1 MANVICNVFKEHL
14 LKGNHNFSASGGDTY
29 KLALYTSSLTVSD
42 GSSVTGYSTSNE
54 ATNASGSGYTAAGN
68 TLTNN
73 GVTGS
78 SSTATVFAD
87 FADTSFTSVST
98 TARYALIYQSSGG
111 AATAGL
117 ATDSAVCVLD
127 FGGDFSTTAGTLTI
141 QFPAADTSN
150 AVIRISG

>member
-14 LKGNHNFSASGGDTY
+14 LKGNHNFSSSSGDTY
-29 KLALYTSSLTVSD
+29 KLALYTSSKTVSA
-42 GSSVTGYSTSNE
+42 SAVTGYNTTNE
-54 ATNASGSGYTAAGN
+54 AANASGSGYTAAGN

>member
-1 MANVICNVFKEHL
+1 M
-14 LKGNHNFSASGGDTY
+14 
-29 KLALYTSSLTVSD
+29 
-42 GSSVTGYSTSNE
+42 
-54 ATNASGSGYTAAGN
+54 
-68 TLTNN
+68 TNN

-78 SSTATVFAD
+78 SSTATCFAD
-87 FADTSFTSVST
+87 FADTSFTDVST

>member
-29 KLALYTSSLTVSD
+29 KLALYTSSKTVSA
-42 GSSVTGYSTSNE
+42 SAITGYNDTNE
-54 ATNASGSGYTAAGN
+54 AANASGSGYTAAGN

-78 SSTATVFAD
+78 SSTSIVFAD
-87 FADTSFTSVST
+87 FADTSFTTVST

-117 ATDSAVCVLD
+117 ATDSAVCMLD
-127 FGGDFSTTAGTLTI
+127 FGGDFTTTAGTFTI
-141 QFPAADTSN
+141 QFPAAGTST
-150 AVIRISG
+150 AIIRLA

>member
-14 LKGNHNFSASGGDTY
+14 LKGNHNFSSSSGDTY
-29 KLALYTSSLTVSD
+29 KIALYTSSKTVSA
-42 GSSVTGYSTSNE
+42 SAVTGYNTTNESSNST
-54 ATNASGSGYTAAGN
+54 GSGYTAAGN
-68 TLTNN
+68 TLTNS

-78 SSTATVFAD
+78 SSTSTVFAD
-87 FADTSFTSVST
+87 FSDTSWTTVST

-111 AATAGL
+111 AATAGA

-127 FGGDFSTTAGTLTI
+127 FGGDLSTSAGTLTI

-150 AVIRISG
+150 AVIRLSG

>member
-14 LKGNHNFSASGGDTY
+14 LKGNHNFSSSGGSTY
-29 KLALYTSSLTVSD
+29 KLALYTSSKTVSA
-42 GSSVTGYSTSNE
+42 SAVTGYNTTNE
-54 ATNASGSGYTAAGN
+54 AANASGSGYTAAGN

-78 SSTATVFAD
+78 SSTSTVFAD

-98 TARYALIYQSSGG
+98 TAKFALIYQSSGG
-111 AATAGL
+111 AATAS
-117 ATDSAVCVLD
+117 DSAVCVLD
-127 FGGDFSTTAGTLTI
+127 FGGDFTTTAGTLTI

-150 AVIRISG
+150 AIIRISG